1 MPTVTIER
9 FVTMQDTAEALRQ
22 KLGDR
27 FQVTIHGQGN
37 QETSLKVKRSATSI
51 AVVHLDQ
58 NIGTTTFRIAGGGLV
73 ISRLINEF
81 GIAKKVATAL
91 EEAFKPATNG

>member
-1 MPTVTIER
+1 MPTLTIER
-9 FVTMQDTAEALRQ
+9 FVTMQDTAEALRR

-27 FQVTIHGQGN
+27 FVVTIHGEGG
-37 QETSLKVKRSATSI
+37 QELALKVKQSATSL
-51 AVVHLDQ
+51 ATVRLDQ
-58 NIGTTTFRIAGGGLV
+58 TSGTTTFRIAGGGLV

-91 EEAFKPATNG
+91 EEAFKPATTG

>member
-9 FVTMQDTAEALRQ
+9 SVTLRDTAEALRQ

-27 FQVTIHGQGN
+27 YEVTAREQGK
-37 QETSLKVKRSATSI
+37 QEALKVKQSATSV
-51 AVVHLDQ
+51 ANVRLDQ
-58 NIGTTTFRIAGGGLV
+58 SSGTTTFRVHGGGLV

-91 EEAFKPATNG
+91 EEAFKPGTSG

>member
-1 MPTVTIER
+1 MPTVTIEQ

-22 KLGDR
+22 KLSDG
-27 FQVTIHGQGN
+27 FQISIHGQGN
-37 QETSLKVKRSATSI
+37 VEAALKVKQSAWSV

-58 NIGTTTFRIAGGGLV
+58 TSSTTTFRIAGGGFV

>member
-22 KLGDR
+22 ELGDR
-27 FQVTIHGQGN
+27 FQVAIHGQGN
-37 QETSLKVKRSATSI
+37 QEAALKVKQSVTSV

-58 NIGTTTFRIAGGGLV
+58 KSGATTFRIAGGGLV

-91 EEAFKPATNG
+91 EEAFKPASNG

>member
-1 MPTVTIER
+1 MPTVTIDR
-9 FVTMQDTAEALRQ
+9 FVTMQDTAEVLRQ

-27 FQVTIHGQGN
+27 FQVTIHGEGGQDLA
-37 QETSLKVKRSATSI
+37 LKVKQSATSV

-58 NIGTTTFRIAGGGLV
+58 KSSTTTFRIAGGGLV

-91 EEAFKPATNG
+91 EEAFTATTNG